1 LGLVPIPGNEEGAT
15 ISRNSLIENGGQGWI
30 RASIHIREQIKKRM
44 TKEQIDEGQKLTL
57 EWLERKAKEQGE

>member
-1 LGLVPIPGNEEGAT
+1 MVG
-15 ISRNSLIENGGQGWI
+15 
-30 RASIHIREQIKKRM
+30 RAGFEPAVHIREQIKKRM